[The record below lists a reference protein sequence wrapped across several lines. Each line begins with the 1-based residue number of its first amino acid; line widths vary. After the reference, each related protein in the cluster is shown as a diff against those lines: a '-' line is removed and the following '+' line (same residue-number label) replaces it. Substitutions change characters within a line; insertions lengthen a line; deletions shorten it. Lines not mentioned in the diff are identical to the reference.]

1 MLRKDVNMERLQ
13 KVMAHAGVASRR
25 KSEEIIAEGRV
36 KVNGVVVTEMG
47 TKVDPAQDTIE
58 VDGEEI
64 EKETKTYLKLHKP
77 RGYVTTVNDPQGRQ
91 TVMDLIHGIDKRIY
105 PVGRLDLD
113 SSGLLLLTNDG
124 DLTHKI
130 THPSH
135 ELDKEYMVVVNGELS
150 QEEINR
156 FKNGIQL
163 EEGKTSPAKIE
174 MVNQDPKNT
183 TYQVIIHEGM
193 NRQIRRMFDR
203 LGYEVVSLI
212 RVRIGNI
219 SLGSLKPGEHRK
231 LSSKE
236 LQDLLRLLK

>member
-1 MLRKDVNMERLQ
+1 MERLQ

-47 TKVDPAQDTIE
+47 TKVDPSQDTIE

-91 TVMDLIHGIDKRIY
+91 KVMDLIHGIDKRIY

-113 SSGLLLLTNDG
+113 SSGLLLLTNVG

-150 QEEINR
+150 QKELKR

-193 NRQIRRMFDR
+193 NRQIRRMFDQ
-203 LGYEVVSLI
+203 LGYQVVSLI

-219 SLGSLKPGEHRK
+219 SLGSLKPGEYRK

>member
-1 MLRKDVNMERLQ
+1 MERLQ

-25 KSEEIIAEGRV
+25 KSEDIIAEGRV

-47 TKVDPAQDTIE
+47 TKVDPVHDTIE

-64 EKETKTYLKLHKP
+64 EKEKKIYIKLHKP
-77 RGYVTTVNDPQGRQ
+77 KGYVTTVNDPQGRQ
-91 TVMDLIHGIDKRIY
+91 TVLDLIHSIDKRIY

-124 DLTHKI
+124 DLTYKI

-135 ELDKEYMVVVNGELS
+135 ELDKEYTVVVNGELTKA
-150 QEEINR
+150 ELNR
-156 FKNGIQL
+156 FKKGIQL

-174 MVNQDPKNT
+174 KVNQDSKNT
-183 TYQVIIHEGM
+183 TYKVIIHEGM
-193 NRQIRRMFDR
+193 NRQIRRMFDK

-219 SLGSLKPGEHRK
+219 SLGSLQPGEYRK
-231 LSSKE
+231 LSRKK
-236 LQDLLRLLK
+236 LQDLKGLL

>member
-193 NRQIRRMFDR
+193 NRQIRRMFDQ

-219 SLGSLKPGEHRK
+219 SLGSLKPGEYRK

>member
-77 RGYVTTVNDPQGRQ
+77 RDYVTTVNDPQGRQ

-124 DLTHKI
+124 DLTNKI

-150 QEEINR
+150 QKELNR
-156 FKNGIQL
+156 FKNSIQL

-183 TYQVIIHEGM
+183 TYKVTIHEGM
-193 NRQIRRMFDR
+193 NRQIRRMFDQ
-203 LGYEVVSLI
+203 LGYQVVSLI

-219 SLGSLKPGEHRK
+219 SLGSLKPGEYRK
-231 LSSKE
+231 LSRKE

>member
-1 MLRKDVNMERLQ
+1 MERLQ

-47 TKVDPAQDTIE
+47 TKVDPQKDTIE

-64 EKETKTYLKLHKP
+64 EKEKKVYLKLYKP
-77 RGYVTTVNDPQGRQ
+77 EDYVTTVNDPQGRK
-91 TVMDLIHGIDKRIY
+91 TVLDLVNGIEQRIY

-124 DLTHKI
+124 DLTNKI

-135 ELDKEYMVVVNGELS
+135 EIDKEYMVVVNGHLRKD
-150 QEEINR
+150 EIQK
-156 FKNGIQL
+156 FKNGIEL
-163 EEGKTSPAKIE
+163 DEGKTSPAEIE
-174 MVNQDPKNT
+174 EVNKDQKNT
-183 TYQVIIHEGM
+183 TYKVIIHEGM
-193 NRQIRRMFDR
+193 NRQIRRMFDN
-203 LGYEVVSLI
+203 LGYDVVSLI

-219 SLGSLKPGEHRK
+219 SLGSLNPGKYRK

>member
-1 MLRKDVNMERLQ
+1 MERLQ

-64 EKETKTYLKLHKP
+64 EKETKTYLKLYKP

-150 QEEINR
+150 QDELKR

-163 EEGKTSPAKIE
+163 EEGETSPAKIE

-183 TYQVIIHEGM
+183 TYEVIIHEGM

-219 SLGSLKPGEHRK
+219 SLGSLKPGEYRK